1 VIVVKVI
8 SFKTSG
14 NSMSSWYANYL
25 TSFFTQGV
33 TSSPYWYSKIYGLA
47 LYDTSGN
54 LIKTLTNVSV
64 GTQTSGST
72 QYIVISAQDT
82 STDSYT
88 TDRAHV
94 IAVTPAGAYWS
105 IFRASAGSSV
115 SKGSSDTLKVVYQIA
130 FPISLGT
137 SSGIMQGG
145 FNAIYT
151 DLSGGDTRGHV
162 PITRFAIVLTSGSQ
176 QLLTGFNYTTTS
188 GVDNNVPYYGI
199 KYSVVD
205 TSSDAKDVS
214 TIELGNDSEWIV
226 CVTGYTWS
234 KPANTTVT
242 WWLEWRFRYGY
253 SISSAGIPSTY

>member
-1 VIVVKVI
+1 MKAI
-8 SFKTSG
+8 SFETSG

-25 TSFFTQGV
+25 TTFFTQGV

-47 LYDTSGN
+47 LYDTNGS
-54 LIKTLTNVSV
+54 LIKTLTDINVTSS
-64 GTQTSGST
+64 TSGST
-72 QYIVISAQDT
+72 YYITITAQDT

-137 SSGIMQGG
+137 TSGMMQAG
-145 FNAIYT
+145 FNAIYL
-151 DLSGGDTRGHV
+151 DLTGQSTFGAV
-162 PITRFAIVLTSGSQ
+162 PISRFGIVLTNGVQ
-176 QLLTGFNYTTTS
+176 QVLTNFTYTTTS
-188 GVDNNVPYYGI
+188 GTDNNVPYYGI
-199 KYSVVD
+199 KYSAVD

-214 TIELGNDSEWIV
+214 TIMLGNDAYWLV

-234 KPANTTVT
+234 KPINTTVT

-253 SISSAGIPSTY
+253 TITQSGIPNTY

>member
-1 VIVVKVI
+1 MKSLSIR
-8 SFKTSG
+8 TTT
-14 NSMSSWYANYL
+14 NSMSSYYANDTVNVL
-25 TSFFTQGV
+25 KSGV
-33 TSSPYWYSKIYGLA
+33 TASPYWSLKAYGIAIY
-47 LYDTSGN
+47 TTQGN

-64 GTQTSGST
+64 DVQTGTLTK
-72 QYIVISAQDT
+72 YIVISAEDT

-137 SSGIMQGG
+137 TSGMMQAG
-145 FNAIYT
+145 FNAIYL
-151 DLSGGDTRGHV
+151 DLTGQSTFGAV
-162 PITRFAIVLTSGSQ
+162 PISRFGIVLTNGVQ
-176 QLLTGFNYTTTS
+176 QVLTNFTYTTTS
-188 GVDNNVPYYGI
+188 GTDNNVPYYGI
-199 KYSVVD
+199 KYSAVD

-214 TIELGNDSEWIV
+214 TIMLGNDSYWLV

-234 KPANTTVT
+234 KPINTTVT

-253 SISSAGIPSTY
+253 TITQSGIPNTY

>member
-1 VIVVKVI
+1 VKSL
-8 SFKTSG
+8 SFRTSG
-14 NSMSSWYANYL
+14 NSMSSAYADYL
-25 TSFFTQGV
+25 TTFFSKGV
-33 TSSPYWYSKIYGLA
+33 TASPYWYYKVYGLA

-54 LIKTLTNVSV
+54 LIKTLTNVSIS
-64 GTQTSGST
+64 TQTSGST
-72 QYIVISAQDT
+72 RYIVISAEDT
-82 STDSYT
+82 STDAYT

-105 IFRASAGSSV
+105 IFRATAGSSV
-115 SKGSSDTLKVVYQIA
+115 SKSSSDTLKVVYQIA

-137 SSGIMQGG
+137 TSGIMLGG

-151 DLSGGDTRGHV
+151 DLTGGDTRGRV
-162 PITRFAIVLTSGSQ
+162 PITRFAIVLTSGTQ

-199 KYSVVD
+199 KYTAVD
-205 TSSDAKDVS
+205 SSADAKDVS
-214 TIELGNDSEWIV
+214 TIQLGNDAEWIV

-253 SISSAGIPSTY
+253 NISSAGIPSTY